1 MLGDFCWNFERLF
14 RPSQIFLHFLQ
25 IFCTERGAVAT
36 FGACERGTE
45 PDDRLADDERR
56 FIFFGFRLFYGAFE
70 RVHIVGVVHF
80 EHLPALRLE
89 SRGHVLGKGAVGISL
104 DGDIVVVVKEN
115 EFSQFMGTRERA
127 SLIGNALFQTA
138 VAAQHVRIVIH
149 HGEAGL
155 IVFCGQMRLCERHAH
170 AVGDALAERAR
181 RRFHAGGMAVFG
193 MARRLVT
200 ELAEV
205 L

>member
-1 MLGDFCWNFERLF
+1 M
-14 RPSQIFLHFLQ
+14 
-25 IFCTERGAVAT
+25 AT
-36 FGACERGTE
+36 FRACERGTE

-70 RVHIVGVVHF
+70 RVHIVGVIHF

-138 VAAQHVRIVIH
+138 VAAQRVGIVVHDGEIFAVEDCRKVRF
-149 HGEAGL
+149 GK
-155 IVFCGQMRLCERHAH
+155 RHAH
-170 AVGDALAERAR
+170 RVRDALAERAVVVSTP
-181 RRFHAGGMAVFG
+181 GVWPYSGWPG
-193 MARRLVT
+193 
-200 ELAEV
+200 V